1 MQSGFSDFHQF
12 PSLPASLGGE
22 EDSVCIVVT
31 NITFLLVRSTIYLFS
46 LLVSGRLGLANPASA
61 VLILGGHAYRFRVC
75 SIPCF
80 LRRLRQLV
88 W

>member
-12 PSLPASLGGE
+12 PSLPASLGEGGGRFGLY
-22 EDSVCIVVT
+22 IRY
-31 NITFLLVRSTIYLFS
+31 NTFLLVRSTIYLFS
-46 LLVSGRLGLANPASA
+46 LLVSGRLGLANPAST